1 MDKVKELENIINNA
15 KCYSDISNE
24 DLIKGIYS
32 CTPIDKSRLLVL
44 ASEKVANMDK
54 SYKKSFEIMLKD
66 YDNVMK
72 MDSFNHICNTSI
84 FDIPEEYKIV
94 DELYTGE
101 FILNLTGIHNKDNI
115 LICPT
120 PILPLY
126 LYRKN
131 IDNVEKVR
139 VLYRKEDKWL
149 TLDIDRLT
157 ISNQGKIIDL
167 SNHGIS
173 VNSGNA
179 LNMVK
184 YFNTIFDNNVENIQ
198 VRDSI
203 SRLGWVDNN
212 KYFIPYNSK
221 DYDFVLSVNDKALD
235 GAKQTYD
242 AISEKGDY
250 NIWFECMQKMRT
262 NIPTRLAFAAS
273 AVSPLLTILGSL
285 CFVTMLYG
293 KTGTGKTLSCRC
305 AMSMWGDPNV
315 LSMRADSTTAS
326 IVRKCLFFNNLPL
339 FVDEFQLLR
348 QDNTQEF
355 LMSVTE
361 GTQRTRATMDSSNN
375 FTSSGTWKNCTLIT
389 GEKQCATS
397 TLGGGAINRIIE
409 LRIDDMVADEM
420 DLQDIYYKIDE
431 NYGFLGKKLMT
442 LYCDDNFRKK
452 VRTRFKEIQDSWRE
466 KLHTASKQLMAIS
479 CLVLGDEILRENFFH
494 DEKEIQVEDIE
505 QFVASMEDISYSE
518 RVYRD
523 VCDLIVANQ
532 GKFVRSTAAI
542 GNNGSGNNEIWGC
555 VSPSDPTIYYII
567 PKILKSEL
575 SKRDGTI
582 LDNSIKEDWKC
593 KGYITCTYDK
603 NGKFTKYVKKQS
615 VNGNKIDVFVFH
627 TDLDNEIKKEESDLE

>member
-1 MDKVKELENIINNA
+1 MDKVKDIESVIENARRYGDICNDNII
-15 KCYSDISNE
+15 KE
-24 DLIKGIYS
+24 IYS
-32 CTPIDKSRLLVL
+32 CSPGEKSRLLVM
-44 ASEKVANMDK
+44 ARDKVISMDK
-54 SYKKSFEIMLKD
+54 EYKKAFDLMLKD
-66 YDNVMK
+66 YDNEMK
-72 MDSFNHICNTSI
+72 VNSFYHTCDTSV
-84 FDIPEEYKIV
+84 FDIPKEYEVV
-94 DELYTGE
+94 DVLNTGE
-101 FILNLTGIHNKDNI
+101 FILNILGIHNKDNV

-131 IDNVEKVR
+131 VDNVEKVR
-139 VLYRKEDKWL
+139 VLYRKEDKWS

-167 SNHGIS
+167 ANHGIS

-184 YFNTIFDNNVENIQ
+184 YFNTIFDNNVENIV
-198 VRDSI
+198 VRDSVA
-203 SRLGWVDNN
+203 RLGWVDNDSH
-212 KYFIPYNSK
+212 FIPYNSR

-273 AVSPLLTILGSL
+273 AVSPLLTILGSP

-305 AMSMWGDPNV
+305 AISMWGDPNV
-315 LSMRADSTTAS
+315 LSMRADSTNAS

-339 FVDEFQLLR
+339 FVDEFQLVGSDR
-348 QDNTQEF
+348 IQDF

-361 GTQRTRATMDSSNN
+361 GNQRTRATMDSSNN

-389 GEKQCATS
+389 GEKQCATTS
-397 TLGGGAINRIIE
+397 LGGGAINRIIE

-420 DLQDIYYKIDE
+420 DLQDIYYKIDN
-431 NYGFLGKKLMT
+431 NYGFLGRKLIK
-442 LYCDDNFRKK
+442 LYCDEDFRNKVKK
-452 VRTRFKEIQDSWRE
+452 RFKEIQDNWRD
-466 KLHTASKQLMAIS
+466 KLHTASKQLIAIS
-479 CLVLGDEILRENFFH
+479 CLALGDEILRDNFFH
-494 DEKEIQVEDIE
+494 DDKEIGVEDIE

-542 GNNGSGNNEIWGC
+542 GNNGAGNSEIWGC
-555 VSPSDPTIYYII
+555 VSPSDSTIYYII

-575 SKRDGTI
+575 LRRDGTL

-603 NGKFTKYVKKQS
+603 SGKFMKYVKKQS
-615 VNGNKIDVFVFH
+615 VNGNKIDVYVFH
-627 TDLDNEIKKEESDLE
+627 TDLENEIKKEESDLE